1 MMNSPISIKCWNIE
15 TSVNNIPNFELFQ
28 QFKISISK
36 LEVEILGE
44 IDHEFENGGFTGL
57 LLLAES
63 HAAIHT
69 WPENNYIWV
78 ELATCGDPK
87 DLFRLEGLINE
98 WPFVENVNAESEQNN
113 G

>member
-1 MMNSPISIKCWNIE
+1 MNSPISIKCWNIE
-15 TSVNNIPNFELFQ
+15 TSGSHIPNFELFQ
-28 QFKISISK
+28 QFKGSVSK
-36 LEVEILGE
+36 LDVNVIG
-44 IDHEFENGGFTGL
+44 DVTHEFENGGFTGL

-98 WPFVENVNAESEQNN
+98 WPFVENVNAESGQNN